1 LTPLWRNRDFMLLLG
16 GQVVST
22 VGTRV
27 SAIAF
32 PLLVLAQTHSPAKAG
47 LVGFAQT
54 LPYLLFFLPAG
65 ALVDRWDRK
74 RVMLVAD
81 AGRAL
86 AFASLPVAHELDR
99 LTFAQIVLVAF
110 LEGSLFV
117 FFMLSESAALPQ
129 VVPAEQI
136 PAAIASN
143 QARVQGAG
151 LAGQPLGGFLFGVS
165 RMLPFVV
172 DAVSYALSFVTLL
185 FVRPAFQE
193 ERPRSQTR
201 LAHEVAEGLVWLW
214 RQPFLRAAVLLVA
227 ASNFAFSGL
236 VLALIVRAKDL
247 GASPSLIGA
256 MFAFLGGGALVGS
269 TIAPWAQRRIPARI
283 VVLGALWLWAA
294 TTASLVLMPNAIA
307 LGAVSGVAAVSGPI
321 FNVVLASYRYAL
333 APDRLLAR
341 VQSAALVVAWG
352 MTPLGSLVTGFLL
365 QAVGA
370 VDALLVLA
378 GINIAIAACASAVR
392 AVRAAPQIDDLL
404 ADRAA
409 A

>member
-1 LTPLWRNRDFMLLLG
+1 MTPLWRNRDFMLLLG

-32 PLLVLAQTHSPAKAG
+32 PLLVLAQTRSPAKAG
-47 LVGFAQT
+47 VVGFAQT

-86 AFASLPVAHELDR
+86 AFASLPVAHALDR
-99 LTFAQIVLVAF
+99 LTFAQIVAVAF

-143 QARVQGAG
+143 QARVQGAD

-165 RMLPFVV
+165 RMLPFVA

-185 FVRPAFQE
+185 FVRTAFQE

-201 LAHEVAEGLVWLW
+201 LAHEVSEGLVWLW

-236 VLALIVRAKDL
+236 VLALIVRAKNL

-269 TIAPWAQRRIPARI
+269 AIAPWVQRRIPARI

-307 LGAVSGVAAVSGPI
+307 LGAVSGVAAVLGPV

-333 APDRLLAR
+333 VPDRLLAR

-352 MTPLGSLVTGFLL
+352 MTPLGSLAAGFLL

-370 VDALLVLA
+370 VDSLLVFA
-378 GINIAIAACASAVR
+378 GINIAIAACATAVR
-392 AVRAAPQIDDLL
+392 AVRAAPQIDELL
-404 ADRAA
+404 AERASA
-409 A
+409 